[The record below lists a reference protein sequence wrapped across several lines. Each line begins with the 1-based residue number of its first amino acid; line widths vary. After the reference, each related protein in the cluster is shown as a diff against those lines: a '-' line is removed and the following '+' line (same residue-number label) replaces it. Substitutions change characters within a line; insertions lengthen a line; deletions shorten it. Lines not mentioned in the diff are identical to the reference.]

1 MKQRIPTLPA
11 HWNKTPLVHVL
22 GPMQEFIHQ
31 SQSSGIVL
39 LSMTVIALILA
50 NSPLNA
56 LYTAILDSHIGI
68 HIGTFALDESVLH
81 WINDGLMAVFF
92 FLVGLEI
99 KREILV
105 GELSNPRAAALP
117 IIAAL
122 GGVIV
127 PALIYT
133 AFNFGGPGSA
143 GWGIPMATDIAFA
156 LGCLA
161 LLGNRIPLGLKIFL
175 TAVAIVDDLMAVLV
189 IALFYSGGLNF
200 NWLSLGFGVL
210 LLLAVINAFGIRNL
224 VVYAACGVVVWV
236 AFLNSGVH
244 ATIAGV
250 LLAMMIPARR
260 RINAPDFLARARQIL
275 QHFEASKSEKHPHQV
290 AEVQQSAILELEEI
304 CEDAQAPLQKLEHAL
319 HVWVAF
325 MIMPI
330 FALANAGVTITAD
343 SLGGA
348 SLPVLLGI
356 ILGLTLGKPIGI
368 IGASWLATRIGI
380 ATLPMAVTW
389 KHMTGVGLL
398 AGMGFTMSLFIA
410 SLAFSDPTLLAAAKF
425 AILIASLLAGVAGF
439 LFLRQTTPAT

>member
-1 MKQRIPTLPA
+1 
-11 HWNKTPLVHVL
+11 
-22 GPMQEFIHQ
+22 
-31 SQSSGIVL
+31 
-39 LSMTVIALILA
+39 
-50 NSPLNA
+50 
-56 LYTAILDSHIGI
+56 
-68 HIGTFALDESVLH
+68 
-81 WINDGLMAVFF
+81 
-92 FLVGLEI
+92 
-99 KREILV
+99 
-105 GELSNPRAAALP
+105 
-117 IIAAL
+117 
-122 GGVIV
+122 
-127 PALIYT
+127 
-133 AFNFGGPGSA
+133 SA

-189 IALFYSGGLNF
+189 IALFYSSGLNF
-200 NWLSLGFGVL
+200 DWLSLGFGVL

-275 QHFEASKSEKHPHQV
+275 RHFEASKSEKHPHQV

-343 SLGGA
+343 SL
-348 SLPVLLGI
+348 
-356 ILGLTLGKPIGI
+356 
-368 IGASWLATRIGI
+368 
-380 ATLPMAVTW
+380 
-389 KHMTGVGLL
+389 
-398 AGMGFTMSLFIA
+398 
-410 SLAFSDPTLLAAAKF
+410 
-425 AILIASLLAGVAGF
+425 
-439 LFLRQTTPAT
+439 